1 MSTIIATIGFMAFL
15 MLAMAV
21 GVIFR
26 GKALKGSCGGIGGEC
41 LCLDTGTQG
50 ACAIKGRKYDDEGGP
65 RLERR
70 EAEDG
75 VLVYE

>member
-41 LCLDTGTQG
+41 LCLDEGQQG
-50 ACAIKGRKYDDEGGP
+50 ACAIKGRRYDDEP
-65 RLERR
+65 RPNLTPR
-70 EAEDG
+70 AADDG

>member
-1 MSTIIATIGFMAFL
+1 MTTVLATIGFMAAL

-41 LCLDTGTQG
+41 LCLDAGQQG
-50 ACAIKGRKYDDEGGP
+50 ACAIKGRPYDDDRP
-65 RLERR
+65 DLTAR

>member
-1 MSTIIATIGFMAFL
+1 MTTVIATIGFMAAL

-41 LCLDTGTQG
+41 LCLDAGQQG
-50 ACAIKGRKYDDEGGP
+50 ACAIKGRKYDADERP
-65 RLERR
+65 RMNARQ
-70 EAEDG
+70 ADDG
-75 VLVYE
+75 VLLYE